1 MSNRRATVSHPP
13 AATATAAAMGSYQ
26 RSIDGS
32 LPNASPVHTV
42 AVALSSSHP
51 GTEPWGHGHPHLQHN
66 HLYPSTTAASPA
78 ANFSSFAGDA
88 VYGQSPPSH
97 RTSFPPPSQH
107 PAPPHFHNRQSY
119 STYSSSLPPDSFP
132 RTISHSTNYG
142 YDGAQPYLPTSSS
155 STPTRSAPSQYQL
168 YQPSTHTTSLSH
180 TGAGYERRPNYES
193 KPSSTDSDYDRG
205 VSSNLPEYSYPM
217 APAHRLQHDLPRPN
231 IRLQLS
237 PYQDQREQPSHQHR
251 QHAQYQDMPEPSL
264 HNPPKQPQFQLQQP
278 LAQPR
283 LGQTQPP
290 QPQDVSQRIPPPP
303 IRTRWSD
310 DVTRD
315 GPPPLSYPSGS
326 SSMMSIS
333 SASHRFSPST
343 PRTLLSGSML
353 RQSSSDDYPLT
364 ESPLDFRELAYPQR
378 IRVGVVRNKYDRD
391 LDHDMEQCSEQD
403 DAREREAG
411 HVDHLDDTRVTP
423 GKRQRLS
430 SRASQPTSAK
440 YIDSSLKAAN
450 ARMEVEA
457 ELGEHEDEQS
467 SLASTSSSRKPSVS
481 GSVQG
486 DERPSSGKSKPSKT
500 TAATAATQKRPQ
512 RRASD
517 QMTLGEVIDKIDE
530 EIHPEDEPQSLAGKG
545 LRIYAQCVRRRVE
558 ARGSTSY
565 NELVH
570 ELFGG
575 KAGENVDD
583 LPEVPGQENIRRRV
597 YDALNVLEA
606 LDIISFDNKDIR
618 WVGLEESKVVQDVS
632 RQKAAQVLAQR
643 GRLPHNDEGDE
654 ESEEPE
660 DDDMEIEKLQREV
673 EAMKMQ
679 NDLVRA
685 QLQDQVTRH
694 VQVLNLVKRN
704 KKRETKEQEKE
715 ERRRQRKEEKR
726 ARALAADQD
735 PSMTDVGPMDCS
747 DSTARKVDRH
757 HRRRRTSREA
767 SERPE
772 GEVVADS
779 MDDETHMRETEDEE
793 ARQRRKQARR
803 ERRARKDER
812 AQRKSEKLD
821 RVQLPFFA
829 VRMPGYTGQ
838 SSDSEENISVVRRY
852 REEQKPRKS
861 GKSKRQCEST
871 GEETT
876 RVRIQIPH
884 NDELSII
891 SDTEILGD
899 LGHNAVTL
907 EDLQAMLPTD
917 LMESAQY
924 VVSAR
929 DRHLRAQR
937 RDSDIVSIVDGLTI
951 RGEEDRLSGATNVIV
966 RGGHERQIVRA
977 ASENVVA

>member
-13 AATATAAAMGSYQ
+13 AATATAAAMGSYL
-26 RSIDGS
+26 RSIDAS

-42 AVALSSSHP
+42 AVALSSHP
-51 GTEPWGHGHPHLQHN
+51 GAEHWNHGHPHPQHH
-66 HLYPSTTAASPA
+66 HLYPSTATASPA
-78 ANFSSFAGDA
+78 LVNLSSFSGDA

-107 PAPPHFHNRQSY
+107 HAPLHFHNRQAY
-119 STYSSSLPPDSFP
+119 ATYSSSLPQDSFP
-132 RTISHSTNYG
+132 RTISHPTNYG
-142 YDGAQPYLPTSSS
+142 YDGAQPYLPTTSN
-155 STPTRSAPSQYQL
+155 STPTRSTPSQYQL

-180 TGAGYERRPNYES
+180 TGGGFERMSNYES
-193 KPSSTDSDYDRG
+193 KPSSTNSDYDRG

-217 APAHRLQHDLPRPN
+217 APTHRLQRDHPRSN
-231 IRLQLS
+231 IRLQQ
-237 PYQDQREQPSHQHR
+237 PHYQDQHEQPSHQHR
-251 QHAQYQDMPEPSL
+251 QHAQHQNMPDPSL
-264 HNPPKQPQFQLQQP
+264 QNPLKQPQS
-278 LAQPR
+278 
-283 LGQTQPP
+283 GQHQPP
-290 QPQDVSQRIPPPP
+290 QPQEAPQRIPPP

-310 DVTRD
+310 DVTRN

-333 SASHRFSPST
+333 SASQRFSPST
-343 PRTLLSGSML
+343 PRTLLSGSTL

-364 ESPLDFRELAYPQR
+364 ESPLDFREFTYPQR
-378 IRVGVVRNKYDRD
+378 IRVGVVRNKYDRNH
-391 LDHDMEQCSEQD
+391 DHDMEQCSEQD
-403 DAREREAG
+403 DARERDAG
-411 HVDHLDDTRVTP
+411 HVDDLDDTMVTP

-430 SRASQPTSAK
+430 SRASQPTPAK
-440 YIDSSLKAAN
+440 YINSGLKAAN
-450 ARMEVEA
+450 AHMKVEA
-457 ELGEHEDEQS
+457 EVVEHEDEQS

-481 GSVQG
+481 GSIQG
-486 DERPSSGKSKPSKT
+486 DERPSPSKSKSSKT
-500 TAATAATQKRPQ
+500 TAATAATQKRLQ

-517 QMTLGEVIDKIDE
+517 QVTLGEVIDKIDE

-618 WVGLEESKVVQDVS
+618 WVGLEESKVVQEVS
-632 RQKAAQVLAQR
+632 KQKAAQVLAQQ

-660 DDDMEIEKLQREV
+660 DDDMEIEKLQ
-673 EAMKMQ
+673 
-679 NDLVRA
+679 
-685 QLQDQVTRH
+685 H

-726 ARALAADQD
+726 ARILAADQD
-735 PSMTDVGPMDCS
+735 PSMTDVGPMGCS
-747 DSTARKVDRH
+747 DSTVPKADRQ

-772 GEVVADS
+772 GEIATDS
-779 MDDETHMRETEDEE
+779 MDEETQTRETEGEE
-793 ARQRRKQARR
+793 ARQQRKQARR
-803 ERRARKDER
+803 EKRARKEER

-829 VRMPGYTGQ
+829 VRMPGYTRQ

-852 REEQKPRKS
+852 REEQTPRKS

-876 RVRIQIPH
+876 QVRIQVPQ
-884 NDELSII
+884 NDELSVI

-899 LGHNAVTL
+899 LGYNAVTL
-907 EDLQAMLPTD
+907 EDLQAMLPND

-929 DRHLRAQR
+929 DRHLRAR
-937 RDSDIVSIVDGLTI
+937 RRNNDIVSIVDGLVI
-951 RGEEDRLSGATNVIV
+951 HSEEDHESGATNVIV
-966 RGGHERQIVRA
+966 RGGYERQIVRA
-977 ASENVVA
+977 ASETVVA